1 MPTVT
6 INNLSYDIPEHILQQ
21 CVKSKPSHR
30 HKLDRLNAI
39 LSRSPFRSIVS
50 PESGEYKFYD
60 SRNWPHNHAAP
71 EWDEVTGTTIFGFS
85 RACYF
90 ARGIVLGYA
99 QNLVI
104 RTNGPDRA

>member
-1 MPTVT
+1 M
-6 INNLSYDIPEHILQQ
+6 DH
-21 CVKSKPSHR
+21 SK
-30 HKLDRLNAI
+30 KLLKLNHL
-39 LSRSPFRSIVS
+39 LSRSPFRAIQQD
-50 PESGEYKFYD
+50 GEYKFYD
-60 SRNWPHNHAAP
+60 SRSWGHNGAPP

-104 RTNGPDRA
+104 RQNGGAR

>member
-1 MPTVT
+1 M
-6 INNLSYDIPEHILQQ
+6 DH
-21 CVKSKPSHR
+21 SK
-30 HKLDRLNAI
+30 KLLKLNQL
-39 LSRSPFRSIVS
+39 LSRSPFRTITQD
-50 PESGEYKFYD
+50 GEWKFYD
-60 SRNWPHNHAAP
+60 ARNWPHTQSSP

-104 RTNGPDRA
+104 RQNGVR